1 MSTTATQS
9 APAASAAP
17 SSPGATGTALVLG
30 AGPVG
35 QTAALLLAKWGIPV
49 VMLDARP
56 ERDPIGSKALCQQRD
71 VLDVWDHVGAGRAI
85 ADEGVTW
92 TRAVTL
98 YQGRELYT
106 QGFVDRGRSPFP
118 PFVNIGQNRTEEIL
132 DEHIRANPLITEQW
146 GHTVEAIEQN
156 DTSITL
162 VCRLADGSLTRVTG
176 DYCIAAPGNKGHF
189 VRDMV
194 GMSFEGE
201 TFEDQFLIC
210 DIRTTLPG
218 WEFERRFYFDPEWNP
233 GRQVLIHPCPDST
246 YRIDWQVPP
255 NYDLA
260 AEEASGELEARIRK
274 IVGAADYEIVW
285 KSVYRF
291 HARQVDQMVAGR
303 LLMAGD
309 GAHLVA
315 PFGARGLNSG
325 VPDAENAAWKVA
337 FVMKGWADPS
347 LIATYHDERHA
358 AAAENL
364 DVTAETMRF
373 LVPQSDA
380 EKAQRHEILEAAA
393 DDPAARAKVNS
404 GRMAEPYWYV
414 DSPLTTP
421 SPSHV
426 FPGRPPKG
434 EDPVPAPGVIAPDL
448 PVRMPSGELAR
459 IRSLARHGLLVLVG
473 ADLSV
478 ADVTAV
484 LAGLRCPTTVLSLA
498 EADPD
503 GSVAAA
509 LGASPSEAWVF
520 RPDAHIAGVAT
531 TVNGVRDTAYRA
543 ICLLP

>member
-1 MSTTATQS
+1 MTAA
-9 APAASAAP
+9 APTSAASATTTP
-17 SSPGATGTALVLG
+17 ALVLG

-49 VMLDARP
+49 VMVDARP

-85 ADEGVTW
+85 AAEGVTW
-92 TRAVTL
+92 KQAVTL

-118 PFVNIGQNRTEEIL
+118 PFVNIGQNRTEELL
-132 DEHIRANPLITEQW
+132 DEQIRATPLITEKW
-146 GHTVEAIEQN
+146 GHTVEAVEQ
-156 DTSITL
+156 DADSITL
-162 VCRLADGSLTRVTG
+162 VCRLADGTLERITG
-176 DYCIAAPGNKGHF
+176 AYCIAAPGNKGHL

-255 NYDLA
+255 AYDVE
-260 AEEASGELEARIRK
+260 AEEKSGALDARIRK
-274 IVGAADYEIVW
+274 IVGDADYEIVW

-337 FVMKGWADPS
+337 FAMKGWSDPA
-347 LIATYHDERHA
+347 LVQTYHDERHA

-364 DVTAETMRF
+364 EVTAETMRF
-373 LVPQSDA
+373 LVPQSEA
-380 EKAQRHEILEAAA
+380 EWAQRHEILEAAA
-393 DDPAARAKVNS
+393 TDPGCPRKGQLRA
-404 GRMAEPYWYV
+404 
-414 DSPLTTP
+414 
-421 SPSHV
+421 
-426 FPGRPPKG
+426 
-434 EDPVPAPGVIAPDL
+434 
-448 PVRMPSGELAR
+448 
-459 IRSLARHGLLVLVG
+459 
-473 ADLSV
+473 
-478 ADVTAV
+478 
-484 LAGLRCPTTVLSLA
+484 
-498 EADPD
+498 D
-503 GSVAAA
+503 G
-509 LGASPSEAWVF
+509 
-520 RPDAHIAGVAT
+520 
-531 TVNGVRDTAYRA
+531 
-543 ICLLP
+543 

>member
-1 MSTTATQS
+1 MNAPTT
-9 APAASAAP
+9 P
-17 SSPGATGTALVLG
+17 ALVLG

-49 VMLDARP
+49 VMVDARP

-85 ADEGVTW
+85 AAEGVTW
-92 TRAVTL
+92 TQAVTL

-118 PFVNIGQNRTEEIL
+118 PFVNIGQNRTEEHL
-132 DEHIRANPLITEQW
+132 DEQIRATPLITEKW
-146 GHTVEAIEQN
+146 GHTVEAVEQ
-156 DTSITL
+156 DADSITL
-162 VCRLADGSLTRVTG
+162 VCRLADGSLERITG
-176 DYCIAAPGNKGHF
+176 AYCIAAPGNKGHL

-255 NYDLA
+255 AYDVE
-260 AEEASGELEARIRK
+260 AEEKSGALDARIRK
-274 IVGAADYEIVW
+274 IVGDADYEIVW

-337 FVMKGWADPS
+337 FAMKGWSDPA
-347 LIATYHDERHA
+347 LVQTYHDERHA

-364 DVTAETMRF
+364 EVTAETMRF
-373 LVPQSDA
+373 LVPQSEA
-380 EKAQRHEILEAAA
+380 EWAQRHEILEAAA
-393 DDPAARAKVNS
+393 TDPAARAKVNS
-404 GRMAEPYWYV
+404 GRMAEPFWYV

-421 SPSHV
+421 SATHV

-434 EDPVPAPGVIAPDL
+434 EDPVPAPGVIAPDVEVL
-448 PVRMPSGELAR
+448 VPSGEVAR
-459 IRSLARHGLLVLVG
+459 IRSLARHGVLVLVG

-478 ADVTAV
+478 AAVTDA
-484 LAGLRCPTTVLSLA
+484 LAGLRCPTTVLALA
-498 EADPD
+498 EVDPD
-503 GSVAAA
+503 GSVADA
-509 LGASPSEAWVF
+509 LGAAPGEAWII
-520 RPDAHIAGVAT
+520 RPDAHIAAVVTSVAEAA
-531 TVNGVRDTAYRA
+531 DAAYRA
-543 ICLLP
+543 IGAPRPA